1 MSNKKP
7 DVCID
12 EEQCLELISILN
24 KKREYEKQLQCA
36 LSITP
41 LAIWSW
47 DLHTNFVSVSDELF
61 TLIGHSR
68 DDFDNSIE
76 YIIANII
83 HPNSKLDFESSLEMD
98 LKNGVI
104 HTRFFRL
111 VTSLKDECWI
121 KINGEVMFDD
131 DGNQSKILG
140 TVLDV
145 TDDQIIKINLESNLS
160 FLQSVIDTLP
170 NPIFYKDNLGLYRY
184 CNVAFLDYLGYKRDE
199 IINRSVYHIAPK
211 ELADVYHNA
220 DLDLMNNKGHQR
232 YEANVKYADGTL
244 RDVLFNKAT
253 HLNEHGDVLGLVGIM
268 QDITEQ
274 NAMKNQVDMLHK
286 VKDVLLE
293 INKSIMTYNDEFEF
307 IKVLLKK
314 FQLIFRNC
322 DESAVF
328 NYDSPSSFSVIKVD
342 RDTDDDIRIKV
353 KLSANAIAFSE
364 GFSLDQSHII
374 NDVRN
379 YTSKHFA
386 DFTTLSSE
394 SALVIPIKIADDLK
408 WLLVFASDNANVYSE
423 NDLAVANY
431 IREELPIIFNVFN
444 LYQETLVLSRH
455 DPLTGFMNR
464 GYFDTIIRD
473 RLSTAERMN
482 HNLIVVMFDLDK
494 LKSVNDGFGHNSGD
508 KYIQNFTHLLKQ
520 HFRKSDV
527 FARIGGDEFVGIF
540 ADADKDTVMRKLHE
554 LRSMFEELKFKLYA
568 DSFNGSFSFGLAE
581 YPHDSKRVS
590 VLLKMSDD
598 NMYIDK
604 QRYNK

>member
-1 MSNKKP
+1 
-7 DVCID
+7 
-12 EEQCLELISILN
+12 L
-24 KKREYEKQLQCA
+24 
-36 LSITP
+36 T
-41 LAIWSW
+41 
-47 DLHTNFVSVSDELF
+47 
-61 TLIGHSR
+61 GHSK
-68 DDFDNSIE
+68 DDFDNSLE
-76 YIIANII
+76 YIISNII
-83 HPNSKLDFESSLEMD
+83 HPNSRLDFESAIETD

-121 KINGEVMFDD
+121 KLNSEVMVDD

-140 TVLDV
+140 TLLDV
-145 TDDQIIKINLESNLS
+145 TDDQIIKINLERNLS

-199 IINRSVYHIAPK
+199 IINHSVYHIAPK

-220 DLDLMNNKGHQR
+220 DLDLMNSKGHQI

-244 RDVLFNKAT
+244 RDVLFNKET
-253 HLNEHGDVLGLVGIM
+253 HINECGDVLGLVGIM

-274 NAMKNQVDMLHK
+274 NSMKNQVDMLYK

-293 INKSIMTYNDEFEF
+293 INKSIMIYNDELDF

-314 FQLIFRNC
+314 FQVIFRNC
-322 DESAVF
+322 DESAVI
-328 NYDSPSSFSVIKVD
+328 NYDSLSSFSVMKVD
-342 RDTDDDIRIKV
+342 KDTDDYIRLKV
-353 KLSANAIAFSE
+353 KLSENAITFRE
-364 GFSLDQSHII
+364 DFSLDQSHII
-374 NDVRN
+374 NDVKN
-379 YTSKHFA
+379 YSSKHFE
-386 DFTTLSSE
+386 DLITSSSE
-394 SALVIPIKIADDLK
+394 SALIIPIKIADDLK
-408 WLLVFASDNANVYSE
+408 WLLVFASNNANVYSE

-431 IREELPIIFNVFN
+431 ICEELPIIFNVFN
-444 LYQETLVLSRH
+444 LYQETLLLSRH

-464 GYFDTIIRD
+464 GYFDTVIRD
-473 RLSTAERMN
+473 RLSTASRMN
-482 HNLIVVMFDLDK
+482 HNIIVVMFDLDK
-494 LKSVNDGFGHNSGD
+494 LKSVNDVYGHNSGD
-508 KYIQNFTHLLKQ
+508 KYIQSFTHLLKQ

-540 ADADKDTVMRKLHE
+540 ADADKTTVMRKLKD
-554 LRSMFEELKFKLYA
+554 LRSVFEKLKFQLYG

-581 YPHDSKRVS
+581 YPSNSKRLS